1 MRVNR
6 ESFDARLAEK
16 RPGQL
21 VSLTIFRFDDLSALP
36 IKLAFAEQRSLPDR
50 SGGKAHGRTEA
61 HLSVLAGGRIEEIGD
76 CQLPS

>member
-1 MRVNR
+1 MAFDNMRVNR

-36 IKLAFAEQRSLPDR
+36 IKLSSLSSTQSTGSFRWKSPRTNRSAF
-50 SGGKAHGRTEA
+50 
-61 HLSVLAGGRIEEIGD
+61 IG
-76 CQLPS
+76 PG